1 MVVMT
6 ECIDLLLDARHINQS
21 GIGTYIRTEL
31 PTVEKTLAE
40 HGLSLAV
47 LADDGKAPPV
57 LSSTNVVSAHPTNA
71 AMYSAGEQRVW
82 RHALKSLRPRAL
94 WLPHYPFPFA
104 IFGPGN
110 RRTKLFVTI
119 HDILHVQPQS
129 VSGKGFAY
137 RAYAHAMISMDARRC
152 NTIFTPSRATA
163 DALAKVSPR
172 AQTVVT
178 PIPVGEAWLTPA
190 DASQTPI
197 EGRYIL
203 FVGNAKWHK
212 NLPALFQAF
221 REIASAIPHK
231 LVIAGA
237 GESVRNFD
245 DRLAGYA
252 TELAARVQTIGRLDF
267 DVLRAMVAGADLL
280 VMPSLYEGAG
290 LPPIEA
296 MASHT
301 AVRIQHPVAAGDLWR
316 RCRVFRPP
324 RSPNPGRTSPEIL
337 LRRCGQDG
345 FGGTRVGP
353 REQQTVS
360 DQAQHRGGN
369 HMRGTRREPDNLSE
383 DSDVGCQNCAS
394 PRAVHR
400 DRGFRECRRAIRPAM
415 AGC

>member
-1 MVVMT
+1 MT

-203 FVGNAKWHK
+203 FVGNTKWHK

-290 LPPIEA
+290 LPPLEA

-301 AVRIQHPVAAGDLWR
+301 AVLASSIPSLRETCGDGAEY
-316 RCRVFRPP
+316 FDPHDH
-324 RSPNPGRTSPEIL
+324 RTLAEL
-337 LRRCGQDG
+337 LRKYCCDDAARTGL
-345 FGGTRVGP
+345 
-353 REQQTVS
+353 
-360 DQAQHRGGN
+360 AARGWAHVN
-369 HMRGTRREPDNLSE
+369 SRQSQIKPNTAAETI
-383 DSDVGCQNCAS
+383 CAELVEN
-394 PRAVHR
+394 RTT
-400 DRGFRECRRAIRPAM
+400 
-415 AGC
+415 